1 VPLVDRVSGGSI
13 SNQEDFCS
21 MAKTRIF
28 VSFKNS
34 DMDSMKTLLDWDK
47 NEEFDFV
54 FENDIPRVGINNA
67 EANQIKS
74 ELTEKIKSGTHLLC
88 IIGKDTG
95 NNDWINWQVQT
106 ASVTGRKVIAVRLNA
121 KNKSPAALLNF
132 GSTFATSF
140 TFDAIKE
147 AVNVGEASSAVMPP
161 LPEGTSRFDN
171 L

>member
-1 VPLVDRVSGGSI
+1 M
-13 SNQEDFCS
+13 E
-21 MAKTRIF
+21 KTRIF

-34 DMDSMKTLLDWDK
+34 NIDSMNMLLDWDK
-47 NEEFDFV
+47 DHEFDFI
-54 FENDIPRVGINNA
+54 FENDIPKVPLHSA
-67 EANQIKS
+67 EAKQVKDA
-74 ELTEKIKSGTHLLC
+74 LTEKIKSGTHFLC

-95 NNDWINWQVQT
+95 NNDWINWEVQT

-140 TFDAIKE
+140 TFDAIKK
-147 AVNVGEASSAVMPP
+147 AVDAGESTSALMPP
-161 LPEGTSRFDN
+161 PPEGASRFDN

>member
-1 VPLVDRVSGGSI
+1 
-13 SNQEDFCS
+13 

-28 VSFKNS
+28 VSLKNS
-34 DMDSMKTLLDWDK
+34 DMDSMKTLLEWDQ
-47 NEEFDFV
+47 NQEFDFV
-54 FENDIPRVGINNA
+54 FENDIPRAAIHSA
-67 EANQIKS
+67 EGKQIKS

-88 IIGKDTG
+88 LIGKDTG
-95 NNDWINWQVQT
+95 NNDWINWEVQT

-121 KNKSPAALLNF
+121 RNKSPAALLNF

-147 AVNVGEASSAVMPP
+147 AVSIGESTSAVMPP
-161 LPEGTSRFDN
+161 PPEGASRFDS

>member
-1 VPLVDRVSGGSI
+1 
-13 SNQEDFCS
+13 

-28 VSFKNS
+28 VSLKNS
-34 DMDSMKTLLDWDK
+34 DLDSMHTILAWDK
-47 NEEFDFV
+47 NQEFEFV
-54 FENDIPRVGINNA
+54 FENDIPKVAIHSA

-95 NNDWINWQVQT
+95 NNDWINWEIQT
-106 ASVTGRKVIAVRLNA
+106 ASVTGRKVIAVRLNT

-140 TFDAIKE
+140 TFDAIKK
-147 AVNVGEASSAVMPP
+147 AVDAGESTSALMPP
-161 LPEGTSRFDN
+161 LPEGASRFDN